1 MRGGMPLRSLGVLML
16 ATAATAGFYGVS
28 HTVAKERQA
37 LVETR
42 VEVRATRAAIR
53 RLKTELGTRASMRQL
68 ERWNAEVLGLGV
80 PGPGQFVVNAGA
92 LASLDRDGVRP
103 GRAGGPPILVE
114 AAHRPEQFAAATPVP
129 TVSLPRP
136 VPVASDVSITRVVVE
151 RRRQREAM
159 VTEER
164 ARPAK
169 VALAPVALAP
179 PVTVALAAPVTAAAH
194 PTRVAAGKA
203 PADARPATKERPVRS
218 ERLAEMERRLA
229 AAVGGEL

>member
-1 MRGGMPLRSLGVLML
+1 MPLQSLGVLAL
-16 ATAATAGFYGVS
+16 ATAVTAGFYGVS

-37 LVETR
+37 LVDAR
-42 VEVRATRAAIR
+42 SEVRETSADIR
-53 RLKTELGTRASMRQL
+53 RLKTELGTRASLRQL

-80 PGPGQFVVNAGA
+80 PGPGQFVTDAGA
-92 LASLDRDGVRP
+92 LASLHRDGVRP
-103 GRAGGPPILVE
+103 GRAGGPPIMVE
-114 AAHRPEQFAAATPVP
+114 AAHRPEQFAEATVVPAAT
-129 TVSLPRP
+129 SPRP
-136 VPVASDVSITRVVVE
+136 APVASDVSIARVVVE

-169 VALAPVALAP
+169 VALATPVKA
-179 PVTVALAAPVTAAAH
+179 VAQP
-194 PTRVAAGKA
+194 KA
-203 PADARPATKERPVRS
+203 IESEPAKRRPERS